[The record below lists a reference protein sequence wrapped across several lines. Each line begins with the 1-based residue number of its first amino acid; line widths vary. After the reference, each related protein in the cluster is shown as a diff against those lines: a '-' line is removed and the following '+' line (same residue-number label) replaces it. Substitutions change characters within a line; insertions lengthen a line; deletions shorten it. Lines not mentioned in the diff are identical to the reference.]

1 VDGVVAGKGSNW
13 AAESNVLGRSSDLE
27 LLGSRRARAAVGSDV
42 QAASLVVDTVG
53 ASAGGDG
60 VVESILVLPAL
71 EVVCVE
77 TVAGSI
83 TVGVDKAVVVLD

>member
-1 VDGVVAGKGSNW
+1 VNGVATWKGGEWAGK
-13 AAESNVLGRSSDLE
+13 SNVLS
-27 LLGSRRARAAVGSDV
+27 GSRGLKLLRRRNTSTVRSNV

-71 EVVCVE
+71 EVIGVKAK
-77 TVAGSI
+77 AGSI
-83 TVGVDKAVVVLD
+83 TGGIDKAVIVFD